1 MPSLTDIKGRD
12 DIASDNTKDKGGKK
26 GRRRKAIG
34 ETKEDGVGNQYGNIR
49 DNGEDDKK
57 EAKIMLSLQ
66 APTAQAEE
74 KTTAAVVNSI
84 TVQSMPTEG
93 KGNEEH
99 QHSKSY
105 PTSKEQI
112 GKTTIDRNDRTR
124 QEQHP
129 LSSLRSLPPPSSVL
143 KSPPLPLNN
152 KAPSKQQNQH
162 LLNASQPSFGS
173 AKPFSIP
180 VAAAKF
186 TGTAPGSSFVTAA
199 SRKIL
204 LHSILAR
211 LSAFITLVR
220 HGHFLINP
228 ENCWWLIQD
237 LDKIDMP
244 VDFDKFGAAEQNVDR
259 EGKEGEDKN
268 EREMKEKQSTKR
280 TNKRKNDKITKSIK
294 NTQESVMKAKS
305 PPVRKRRQQ
314 QHKCTPITL
323 WDQLGFTE
331 EHMMLAFSA
340 EPTKPSTNRLWA
352 ESLFQ
357 MPIAFNGLRVCQHR
371 NAIFV
376 TVTTAPWS
384 GHQQKHLNS
393 REKMQP
399 TQPSDDEVLFWG
411 WDKANVDKLKFG
423 LATMSMNI
431 KGSSIEVA
439 SQEYIAQPG
448 TIEEARE
455 NMAIAV
461 LQRKQYVQKTK
472 IYQKRKQNG
481 SSTSS
486 SEEHEDMGGQGLAKT
501 RPKRKIIPISKEL
514 NLSLADHLKKRPYWT
529 EDKELPVC
537 NKRSTKS
544 QKEDSE
550 KETSLSSYTPSKL
563 KPDLGAEDDLKDFP
577 LMASLGIRLGFGV
590 MDEQQRQNLLRE
602 MITFNKKHKQR
613 NRFSQLGGS
622 SRDCFLLCFTQRDE
636 FTGCWPRHM
645 DSIDDLLNA
654 LSTKPDKSADFLCE
668 FLAKKR
674 PASYVQAY
682 PLAKEI
688 EDKKGHWSWHTH
700 RPEDFRMHDES
711 DETNEADVEWNVMYT
726 HLLNHKKEV
735 GHCNVPFPTGS
746 FGEWVVRCRTLKRKN
761 DPRLTP
767 KRIELMEEIGFEWTV
782 SRRYLGVKGDPRMN
796 LALVAKLQFP
806 SLTYPEALLL
816 GGYSRDEAY
825 QHPGGKRDTLCRR
838 KRQFRRG
845 VDSKVR
851 NEVQRL
857 MFKLE
862 DETNGIEQLFGRNP
876 YYNELIVQKCDGNEA
891 APTALDGIPLNE
903 KQKEQTTLK
912 NESDNHR
919 SDSDI
924 DDEDRDQG
932 AEIEQN
938 EETMKMIG
946 SALIVPTLSSNS
958 VDGEMEEFQDDEA
971 EAPNE
976 DNETTA
982 CHSNRVDGDAKVQSS
997 NNDAIDADSDN
1008 EDFVLTQQQ
1017 KQSFFPFSGLSKAA
1031 AINPLKQISNADV
1044 IDAESDYEEF
1054 VPMQCQEHYS
1064 LPNSGF
1070 SNNMMVNHV
1079 AAAAIDSMVPFH
1091 PTHVAR
1097 GTGGVSGR
1105 IYEPFSSPGG
1115 NVFIDVPTAVSVP
1128 VVGNSRI
1135 GCVAT
1140 VGFGGD
1146 LFNSIGGGA
1155 DRVASHHAAG
1165 SGPGGAASYLFGPGG
1180 SASPYPFRA
1189 ALAAAPATA
1198 ISHGGTSTVFHGGA
1212 VPMKISMQM
1221 NAAAAPLHTRPSR
1234 NAPSVPPFSEE
1245 RPYLM

>member
-1 MPSLTDIKGRD
+1 
-12 DIASDNTKDKGGKK
+12 
-26 GRRRKAIG
+26 
-34 ETKEDGVGNQYGNIR
+34 
-49 DNGEDDKK
+49 
-57 EAKIMLSLQ
+57 
-66 APTAQAEE
+66 
-74 KTTAAVVNSI
+74 
-84 TVQSMPTEG
+84 
-93 KGNEEH
+93 
-99 QHSKSY
+99 
-105 PTSKEQI
+105 
-112 GKTTIDRNDRTR
+112 
-124 QEQHP
+124 
-129 LSSLRSLPPPSSVL
+129 
-143 KSPPLPLNN
+143 
-152 KAPSKQQNQH
+152 
-162 LLNASQPSFGS
+162 
-173 AKPFSIP
+173 
-180 VAAAKF
+180 
-186 TGTAPGSSFVTAA
+186 
-199 SRKIL
+199 
-204 LHSILAR
+204 
-211 LSAFITLVR
+211 
-220 HGHFLINP
+220 
-228 ENCWWLIQD
+228 
-237 LDKIDMP
+237 
-244 VDFDKFGAAEQNVDR
+244 
-259 EGKEGEDKN
+259 
-268 EREMKEKQSTKR
+268 
-280 TNKRKNDKITKSIK
+280 
-294 NTQESVMKAKS
+294 
-305 PPVRKRRQQ
+305 
-314 QHKCTPITL
+314 
-323 WDQLGFTE
+323 
-331 EHMMLAFSA
+331 
-340 EPTKPSTNRLWA
+340 
-352 ESLFQ
+352 
-357 MPIAFNGLRVCQHR
+357 
-371 NAIFV
+371 
-376 TVTTAPWS
+376 
-384 GHQQKHLNS
+384 
-393 REKMQP
+393 
-399 TQPSDDEVLFWG
+399 
-411 WDKANVDKLKFG
+411 
-423 LATMSMNI
+423 
-431 KGSSIEVA
+431 
-439 SQEYIAQPG
+439 
-448 TIEEARE
+448 
-455 NMAIAV
+455 
-461 LQRKQYVQKTK
+461 
-472 IYQKRKQNG
+472 
-481 SSTSS
+481 
-486 SEEHEDMGGQGLAKT
+486 
-501 RPKRKIIPISKEL
+501 
-514 NLSLADHLKKRPYWT
+514 
-529 EDKELPVC
+529 
-537 NKRSTKS
+537 
-544 QKEDSE
+544 
-550 KETSLSSYTPSKL
+550 
-563 KPDLGAEDDLKDFP
+563 
-577 LMASLGIRLGFGV
+577 
-590 MDEQQRQNLLRE
+590 
-602 MITFNKKHKQR
+602 
-613 NRFSQLGGS
+613 
-622 SRDCFLLCFTQRDE
+622 
-636 FTGCWPRHM
+636 
-645 DSIDDLLNA
+645 
-654 LSTKPDKSADFLCE
+654 
-668 FLAKKR
+668 
-674 PASYVQAY
+674 
-682 PLAKEI
+682 
-688 EDKKGHWSWHTH
+688 
-700 RPEDFRMHDES
+700 
-711 DETNEADVEWNVMYT
+711 
-726 HLLNHKKEV
+726 
-735 GHCNVPFPTGS
+735 
-746 FGEWVVRCRTLKRKN
+746 
-761 DPRLTP
+761 
-767 KRIELMEEIGFEWTV
+767 
-782 SRRYLGVKGDPRMN
+782 MN
-796 LALVAKLQFP
+796 LALVAKLHFP
-806 SLTYPEALLL
+806 SLTYPEALLM
-816 GGYSRDEAY
+816 GGHSRDEAY

-876 YYNELIVQKCDGNEA
+876 YYNELIVQKCNGNEA

-958 VDGEMEEFQDDEA
+958 VDGEMEEVQDDEA

-1115 NVFIDVPTAVSVP
+1115 NVFIDIPTAVSAP

-1155 DRVASHHAAG
+1155 DRAASHHAAG

-1180 SASPYPFRA
+1180 SASAYPFRA